1 MDYRCPDCGAHL
13 GKRKLTQA
21 IVARMEVDCSNCRS
35 TIRLNVHPSEAI
47 LVVLSFGAIIALGAL
62 AYGLQ
67 SEPLA
72 LATFGAVMLGALAL
86 PVLEHTY
93 LRTWPRYASRVQGPK
108 GGYSPPRS

>member
-1 MDYRCPDCGAHL
+1 VDYRCPDCRANL

-21 IVARMEVDCSNCRS
+21 IVTQMEIDCSQCKS

-47 LVVLSFGAIIALGAL
+47 LVVLDFGAIIVLGVL
-62 AYGLQ
+62 AYWFQ
-67 SEPLA
+67 SQPLA
-72 LATFGAVMLGALAL
+72 LAAFGAVMLGSLAL
-86 PVLEHTY
+86 PLLEHTY